1 MMEQSNHDFIL
12 LEHEL
17 EILKKLFRFG
27 TTEIQSKFE
36 YSIHIDPDIEVSDHW
51 IPNMILQ
58 PHLENSIW
66 HGIRYIETKGEI
78 SISISKTKDYLL
90 IQIEDNGI
98 GVEKS
103 KKLKTTHQKQ
113 IKGRGSSNVKE
124 RIQILNELYNSDIHL
139 EEKRN
144 LKSIYQV

>member
-17 EILKKLFRFG
+17 EILKNYLDLEQQRFN
-27 TTEIQSKFE
+27 QKFE

-98 GVEKS
+98 GVEKVKIKDNSS
-103 KKLKTTHQKQ
+103 KT
-113 IKGRGSSNVKE
+113 N
-124 RIQILNELYNSDIHL
+124 
-139 EEKRN
+139 
-144 LKSIYQV
+144 